1 MNEKILK
8 LDDVIWI
15 GKLVDTNTHT
25 FLYNKQYYK
34 ATLPNSLLHN
44 SEEFGIILSK
54 ISDRGFIPRT
64 HKINIKMDRYA
75 TVYHQKTDFFTVP
88 LEKAPFEA
96 VKQTS
101 LLILKFFL
109 YLKKHNLTLL
119 DGHSQNIVF
128 QGCNMPLWC
137 DIGSITPY
145 NQETFSAAFGQ
156 FAQYFIYPLLLRN
169 ISPYLEPVA
178 RTGLRYGISHN
189 LIQTIINNSDFFRLI
204 EKDGHDFH
212 RLINNAHAYIEDLQ
226 FLYAD
231 TTWGGYYDTVEGEI
245 EPSKKPTPGEDNR
258 EAIISSIL
266 KAIQPKYVVDLGA
279 NAGRYSRLAAKIGA
293 REVLSIE
300 PDIVAMAKN
309 HLGLQGEK
317 LPIKLLQEGVSLTPF
332 AQPGDTLMALALTHH
347 LFFTEKMSLRMIA
360 RCLASYTTQH
370 MITEFMPHGMCGKDK
385 PEALPHGYSL
395 EIFAKQLERHF
406 EQVEVIEYPFPAD
419 SSPRVLLLCSK
430 KRMTPLDDGLGNND
444 RPPE

>member
-1 MNEKILK
+1 
-8 LDDVIWI
+8 
-15 GKLVDTNTHT
+15 
-25 FLYNKQYYK
+25 
-34 ATLPNSLLHN
+34 
-44 SEEFGIILSK
+44 
-54 ISDRGFIPRT
+54 
-64 HKINIKMDRYA
+64 
-75 TVYHQKTDFFTVP
+75 
-88 LEKAPFEA
+88 
-96 VKQTS
+96 
-101 LLILKFFL
+101 
-109 YLKKHNLTLL
+109 
-119 DGHSQNIVF
+119 
-128 QGCNMPLWC
+128 MPLWC

-145 NQETFSAAFGQ
+145 NQEIFRSSFWQ
-156 FAQYFIYPLLLRN
+156 FVQYFIFPLLVRN
-169 ISPYLEPVA
+169 KSPYLEPIA
-178 RTGLRYGISHN
+178 RAGLQRGISQD
-189 LIQTIINNSDFFRLI
+189 LFKIISNNSDFFRLI